1 MNTVI
6 FQASSVPPVK
16 MLITCEGEWVLIGP
30 ELGQVSFRFG
40 P

>member
-16 MLITCEGEWVLIGP
+16 MLTTCEGEWVLIG